1 MAAMVLTVT
10 GVTVLWDLQI
20 LQGAGISTT
29 CLENMPVILCQEVF
43 PAFPEFDTKTYRAM
57 IVKVLVHKH
66 LSNEKRALVVV

>member
-43 PAFPEFDTKTYRAM
+43 PTFPEFDMKTHKAL
-57 IVKVLVHKH
+57 IVKAHKH
-66 LSNEKRALVVV
+66 LSNEKKAPVV